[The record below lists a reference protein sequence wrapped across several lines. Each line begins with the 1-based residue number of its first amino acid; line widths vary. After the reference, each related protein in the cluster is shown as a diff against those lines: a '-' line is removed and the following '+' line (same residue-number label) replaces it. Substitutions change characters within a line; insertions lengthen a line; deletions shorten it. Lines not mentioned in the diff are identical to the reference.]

1 MEVILGREHQSN
13 RLCVTRDGKT
23 QLIGHPGSVPMDVS
37 GKHVSFSSLDNGK
50 WELRNL
56 NPLNCTFVNDMAVE
70 KKIVSEGDR
79 VQLGA
84 SHYLIQWDIIKGPKV
99 ETVDIR
105 PLEQVW
111 EWYEKTNIEEKEKE
125 RKTQNWQRLAGL
137 LSSAGIL
144 FMFVESMGNWRILCT
159 ALSLLIG
166 GFFFVRGFSSDSSL
180 NIKLNDLEKE
190 FRQRYTCPKCGHFM
204 GKEPYDILIQN
215 DGCKHCKAK
224 FIK

>member
-1 MEVILGREHQSN
+1 MEVIVGREQQSR
-13 RLCVTRDGKT
+13 RLAVVRDGKT
-23 QLIGHPGSVPMDVS
+23 QFVGQPGSVPMDVS
-37 GKHVSFSSLDNGK
+37 RQHVSFRQLDNGK
-50 WELRNL
+50 WELKNL
-56 NPLNCTFVNDMAVE
+56 NDLNITFVNGVGVE
-70 KKIVSEGDR
+70 KKTVVETDKIE
-79 VQLGA
+79 LGQ
-84 SHYLIQWDIIKGPKV
+84 SHYLVQWDIIRGPKV

-111 EWYEKTNIEEKEKE
+111 EWYEETNIEEKEKE
-125 RKTQNWQRLAGL
+125 RKTQNWQKLAGL

-144 FMFVESMGNWRILCT
+144 FMFVESMGNWRIVCT
-159 ALSLLIG
+159 ALSLCIG
-166 GFFFVRGFSSDSSL
+166 GFFFIRGFSSDSSL